1 MTIVSGRN
9 KIPDDRGRTTDDR
22 SGSVSDRQ
30 TTAGQKPYN
39 PHLKVAL
46 LEVVKNQLSPIRAPT
61 RGANLTAE
69 HPDRVGAEL

>member
-1 MTIVSGRN
+1 LTIVSGRN

-39 PHLKVAL
+39 PHLKAAV
-46 LEVVKNQLSPIRAPT
+46 LEVVKNQLR
-61 RGANLTAE
+61 ANLTAE
-69 HPDRVGAEL
+69 HPDQVGAEL